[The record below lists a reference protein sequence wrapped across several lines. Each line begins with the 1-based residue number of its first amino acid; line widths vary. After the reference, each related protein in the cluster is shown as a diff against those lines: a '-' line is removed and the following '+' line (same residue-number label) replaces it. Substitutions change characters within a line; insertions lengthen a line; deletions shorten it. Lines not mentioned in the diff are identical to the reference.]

1 MYDGFSRDALLW
13 TPLDAGL
20 DTGLDVVGHFGRKDG
35 LTTRCTFIATR
46 PVSGNEKYTIGLKR
60 AIIINCLFG

>member
-1 MYDGFSRDALLW
+1 MYDGFFRDALLW

-35 LTTRCTFIATR
+35 LTKLCAFIATR
-46 PVSGNEKYTIGLKR
+46 PVSGNEK
-60 AIIINCLFG
+60 